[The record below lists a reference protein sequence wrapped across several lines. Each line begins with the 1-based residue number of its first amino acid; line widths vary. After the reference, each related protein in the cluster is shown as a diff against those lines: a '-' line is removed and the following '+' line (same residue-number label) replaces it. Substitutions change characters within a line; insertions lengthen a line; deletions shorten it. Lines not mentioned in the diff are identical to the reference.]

1 MGEVTRTELFPYVFL
16 THLQTDKFKTNT
28 LSITLLSQLDRETA
42 AKNAILPRVLLR
54 GTEKYPDMECLAQE
68 LDELYGTQIEQ
79 LVIKKGE
86 IQCIELY
93 ANFVD
98 DRMLPEG
105 EEIFE
110 KVTDLLSE
118 ILLRPDKKVGKLR
131 GDYVNSEREKLIDEI
146 QGRINNKTAYAIGRL
161 SELMCDSEAFATFRL
176 GTEAEAETI
185 EAASLTSH
193 YQTLLETAPIEII
206 YSGRADLEQVTEV
219 LTKAF
224 QDLPRGEIDLDLG
237 TDVRMNSVAETARD
251 FTEEMDV
258 AQGQLSLGFRLGE
271 CMEEPNYVALDLF
284 NYLYGGSVTS
294 KLFLNVRERLSLCYF
309 ASSIIEKHKGL
320 LFVIS
325 GIEFAKYEEAKAE
338 ILAQLEA
345 IKTGDIT
352 EEEFL
357 WAKRAMSTDLAMLKD
372 DQNTLQDF
380 YLSQTI
386 LGEGDSIEEIIAK
399 VEWVEKEDLVEIAN
413 SLELDTVYFLKG
425 AEEEGA

>member
-1 MGEVTRTELFPYVFL
+1 MGEVTRIELFPYVFL

-28 LSITLLSQLDRETA
+28 LSVTLLTQLDRDTA
-42 AKNAILPRVLLR
+42 AKNAVLPRVLLR
-54 GTEKYPDMECLAQE
+54 GTEKHPDMACLAQE
-68 LDELYGTQIEQ
+68 LDELYGTQLEQ
-79 LVIKKGE
+79 IVIKKGE

-98 DRMLPEG
+98 DKMLPEG
-105 EEIFE
+105 EEILE

-118 ILLRPDKKVGKLR
+118 ILLRPAKKAGKLQE
-131 GDYVNSEREKLIDEI
+131 DYVNSEKEKLIDEI
-146 QGRINNKTAYAIGRL
+146 EGRINNKIVYALGRL
-161 SELMCDSEAFATFRL
+161 SELMCDGEAFATFRL

-185 EAASLTSH
+185 EAAGLTSH

-206 YSGRADLEQVTEV
+206 YSGRASIEQVTKA
-219 LTKAF
+219 LQKAF
-224 QDLPRGEIDLDLG
+224 KDLPRGEIDLDLG
-237 TDVRMNSVAETARD
+237 TDVRMNSVAETARE
-251 FTEEMDV
+251 FSEEMEV
-258 AQGQLSLGFRLGE
+258 AQGQLSMGFRLGE
-271 CMEEPNYVALDLF
+271 CMENPNYAALELF

-345 IKTGDIT
+345 VKTGDIT
-352 EEEFL
+352 DEELL
-357 WAKRAMSTDLAMLKD
+357 WAKRAMATDLAMMKD

-386 LGEGDSIEEIIAK
+386 LGEEDSIEEIIAK
-399 VEWVEKEDLVEIAN
+399 VERVEKADLVEIAN

-425 AEEEGA
+425 AEGEGA